1 MTTAWS
7 LLEYRPGR
15 YVKVT
20 PEGDFL
26 GKATEAEVK
35 AWFAS
40 QGWLSPAVSEPKPQ
54 PAAVEEAAPVPPAER
69 EPAPIGHTASDP
81 LAWFSFA
88 PEPRVSHSLE
98 PEPLPVDLK
107 KQGPQFD
114 RVLGLVEPDA
124 EADVVMAPEPDTP
137 VAEADQADE
146 PALQLSIE
154 PGSAEEEP
162 ADEPEAEA
170 GAVVAREPDTPVAEA
185 DQADEPALQLS
196 IEPGSAEEEPAD
208 EPEAE
213 ADVVM
218 APEPDTPVAEAD
230 QADEPAPQLSIE
242 PGSAEEEP
250 ADEPEAEMDQDLQS
264 DEEADRSLEPSPDMR
279 EWTESPARPTEA
291 HSGAEPESGEEASAM
306 DQWLWVDPRQES
318 GYRPAS
324 FDLAAF
330 LQRAIALFQGKEWTG
345 GQKPGRLAV
354 HPSQARDGLKAI
366 AEGLGLEVVSDPL
379 VSPDTYRLGLA
390 EARKTG

>member
-88 PEPRVSHSLE
+88 PEPRVSHSSEQQQDSAPLEAEVETLLALE

-114 RVLGLVEPDA
+114 RVLGLVEPD
-124 EADVVMAPEPDTP
+124 
-137 VAEADQADE
+137 
-146 PALQLSIE
+146 
-154 PGSAEEEP
+154 
-162 ADEPEAEA
+162 
-170 GAVVAREPDTPVAEA
+170 
-185 DQADEPALQLS
+185 
-196 IEPGSAEEEPAD
+196 
-208 EPEAE
+208 AE